1 MREFKKRRSQKGEI
15 LNLSLRAGGAL
26 VLLLIT
32 VASVNA
38 AYEMYG
44 RLSVATTGQQ
54 EAEAQLKD
62 LQGQEAG
69 VAASVNELSS
79 PRGQEALMRE
89 HYGVVKPGE
98 GVIQIVQN
106 ATSSNIEATSSESW
120 FGHLFHVLFSW

>member
-106 ATSSNIEATSSESW
+106 ATS
-120 FGHLFHVLFSW
+120 